1 MKGYEEA
8 LHLDESSK
16 YVVVASVDR
25 IIDDGILNGVGIF
38 ERLFQLLGI

>member
-1 MKGYEEA
+1 MKK
-8 LHLDESSK
+8 LFTFDESSK

-38 ERLFQLLGI
+38 ERLFQLLGIE